1 MKRIV
6 TFLLVLVS
14 LVGII
19 GYSPV
24 SAKSTKLKEWR
35 WKDNKDLGADEAFD
49 YCTDNK
55 YVVVVKN
62 AEKYSGL
69 RWEKSECETWGTK
82 TPYIEY
88 TYYSLDNITV
98 QLQLV
103 NAKTGKP
110 VKASKVKWY
119 GSWEKYDRF
128 NRYYTIYQD
137 FYGNKTKHKYDASE
151 EEFQEIT
158 PDGEYSP
165 SKVVYKSGDTADWG
179 DFVYALYK
187 NKLYKVYLTED
198 WEARREQKK
207 KAEEQEKID
216 SDPFRYAP
224 HAETTDHWYLV
235 PKGYT
240 WEGYSY
246 INHSSVRDRVTG
258 EKVEYSDIFNAVFI
272 YSGQKIEWVIK
283 NFDTGEEISVNKSQK
298 KVWKD
303 ETFIDAYCGETIN
316 AALGVKKNGKT
327 LTYKEL
333 GNANYLASN
342 LGVYYNGMIYDTIV
356 VMLPTKADADWCI
369 AHADDLSDPIFGEA
383 LDLYIYCEY
392 KGLSTKPWEFLH

>member
-24 SAKSTKLKEWR
+24 SAKAKTE
-35 WKDNKDLGADEAFD
+35 D
-49 YCTDNK
+49 YLDKGKAAIVDFMYNTNDK
-55 YVVVVKN
+55 YEVIVKN
-62 AEKYSGL
+62 ASSYKALHLEDRLHK
-69 RWEKSECETWGTK
+69 KSWYTDDYYYENGYASTDK
-82 TPYIEY
+82 T
-88 TYYSLDNITV
+88 LTV
-98 QLQLV
+98 QLQLIST
-103 NAKTGKP
+103 KTGKA
-110 VKASKVKWY
+110 VKNSKVKY
-119 GSWEKYDRF
+119 YAYNDYDEANPDYITRDGKYTF
-128 NRYYTIYQD
+128 
-137 FYGNKTKHKYDASE
+137 SE
-151 EEFQEIT
+151 DDMVFA
-158 PDGEYSP
+158 
-165 SKVVYKSGDTADWG
+165 VYKKKIYRVWMGID
-179 DFVYALYK
+179 
-187 NKLYKVYLTED
+187 E
-198 WEARREQKK
+198 EAIKK
-207 KAEEQEKID
+207 QEKIN
-216 SDPFRYAP
+216 SDPFKYAP

-246 INHSSVRDRVTG
+246 INHYSDRDRVTG
-258 EKVEYSDIFNAVFI
+258 ERVEYSDIFNAVFI

-303 ETFIDAYCGETIN
+303 ETLIDAFCGETIN

-342 LGVYYNGMIYDTIV
+342 LGIYYNGMIYETMV
-356 VMLPTKADADWCI
+356 VMLPTKVDADWCI
-369 AHADDLSDPIFGEA
+369 AHADNLSDTLVGEM
-383 LDLYIYCEY
+383 LDLYDYCEY
-392 KGLSTKPWEFLH
+392 KGLSTKPWESLR